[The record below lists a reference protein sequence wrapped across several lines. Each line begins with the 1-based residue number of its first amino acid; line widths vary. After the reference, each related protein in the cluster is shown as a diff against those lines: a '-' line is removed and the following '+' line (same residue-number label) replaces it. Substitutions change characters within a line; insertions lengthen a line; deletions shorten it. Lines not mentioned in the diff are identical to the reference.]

1 MPAVTAVP
9 IRPLARG
16 AVLKLWLGILVLAL
30 AAAGLAWWGTEAVQ
44 RETTASGL
52 QYQVIEAGE
61 GATVTSADLL
71 LIHFVGRR
79 ANGEIFANTLGQQ
92 PVETSPDNFI
102 PGFGEG
108 LKLMRKGAH
117 YRLWIPPHLGY
128 QGNLP
133 PSAPFGPEETLI
145 FDLRIV
151 DVAPGMAAA
160 QRMQQL
166 QQMMQQ
172 QQQGQ
177 TQQQGQPQQ
186 GAPPPPP
193 AGGRPGGR

>member
-1 MPAVTAVP
+1 MSAVTQVP
-9 IRPLARG
+9 IRPLARFSL
-16 AVLKLWLGILVLAL
+16 VKLWLALLVLAL
-30 AAAGLAWWGTEAVQ
+30 AAAGLAWWGTEAMQ

-52 QYQVIEAGE
+52 QYQVIEEGE
-61 GATVTSADLL
+61 GATITAADLL

-92 PVETSPDNFI
+92 PVETPPDNFI

-108 LKLMRKGAH
+108 LKMMRKGAH

-133 PSAPFGPEETLI
+133 PSAPFGPEETLT
-145 FDLRIV
+145 FDIRVV

-160 QRMQQL
+160 QRMQQM
-166 QQMMQQ
+166 QQMLQ
-172 QQQGQ
+172 QQQGAP
-177 TQQQGQPQQ
+177 GGS
-186 GAPPPPP
+186 GAPGESGTPP
-193 AGGRPGGR
+193 AGAPAGRPGGR